1 MGIFFR
7 RKEKYLNSI
16 EWLSKNS
23 IHLSEPDECMPE
35 EFEFLRHIIK
45 DKRIVWLGE
54 NGHNIREHNMM
65 KSKIIEFLH
74 KEMNFT
80 VLAFESGLAECH
92 SANELKKE
100 FTDEDFLK
108 NAVYSLWATKE
119 NLSLFQLMKKS
130 DLSLIGI
137 DSNPSSNPEL
147 FVKFVQQLSSVVSE
161 GVIEKIEYIE
171 AGAYKWYYQLGQL

>member
-1 MGIFFR
+1 MGIFSKG
-7 RKEKYLNSI
+7 KERYLNSI

-23 IHLSEPDECMPE
+23 IHLSEPAECTPQ
-35 EFEFLRHIIK
+35 EFEFLCHIVK

-80 VLAFESGLAECH
+80 VLAFESGLAECY
-92 SANELKKE
+92 SANELKEE

-137 DSNPSSNPEL
+137 DINPSSNRDL
-147 FVKFVQQLSSVVSE
+147 FVKFVQQLSPVVSE
-161 GVIEKIEYIE
+161 DMIEKIEYRELLAI
-171 AGAYKWYYQLGQL
+171 

>member
-7 RKEKYLNSI
+7 GKEKYLNSI
-16 EWLSKNS
+16 EWLSENS
-23 IHLSEPDECMPE
+23 IYLSKPTECTPQ
-35 EFEFLRHIIK
+35 EFEFLRHIVK

-54 NGHNIREHNMM
+54 NSHNIREHNMM

-80 VLAFESGLAECH
+80 VLAFESGLAECY
-92 SANELKKE
+92 SANELKEE

-137 DSNPSSNPEL
+137 DSNPSSNPDL
-147 FVKFVQQLSSVVSE
+147 FVKFVQQLSPGMSE
-161 GVIEKIEYIE
+161 DVIEKIEYIE
-171 AGAYKWYYQLGQL
+171 LSIYKWYYHRAI